1 MYITLKENVYLVK
14 GKVKGCIYDFNTGN
28 MYQLDKN
35 VVNLLDNVINK
46 KEEEITAI
54 DEREIVREFTEN
66 ELMQYSEQICEND
79 IKQLT
84 DKPSS
89 IEFAWI
95 EVTTKCNLYC
105 IHCYDSSSPHE
116 AELMNFDQFEKVH
129 KFIVDNSI
137 RKIQFIGGEPLILGD
152 LLKEM
157 IRSIRKDVDFLEVFT
172 NATLLTDEWADF
184 FAENKVHIAASVYSY
199 IAEQHDKVT
208 TVKGA
213 HARTNAGLKKLADRK
228 VPFRVCNVLMNG
240 IEIGKCNTDLYTINT
255 KKDVVRMVGRANFH
269 LLSKELI
276 QRRLITEQTFSV
288 PLNRKMSEKL
298 VNGHN
303 CFGHKVY
310 ISATGEAFPCVMERR
325 WSYGNIYDNY
335 TGTIERVG
343 HGDIPIAKDKIESCK
358 DCEFRYACFDCRPN
372 SLGRELSEKPW
383 YCTYEPESGEWCDS
397 EEYINELIEQYSV
410 K

>member
-199 IAEQHDKVT
+199 IAEQHDKGFCLLLLQIL
-208 TVKGA
+208 KGA
-213 HARTNAGLKKLADRK
+213 EN
-228 VPFRVCNVLMNG
+228 M
-240 IEIGKCNTDLYTINT
+240 
-255 KKDVVRMVGRANFH
+255 
-269 LLSKELI
+269 
-276 QRRLITEQTFSV
+276 
-288 PLNRKMSEKL
+288 
-298 VNGHN
+298 
-303 CFGHKVY
+303 
-310 ISATGEAFPCVMERR
+310 
-325 WSYGNIYDNY
+325 
-335 TGTIERVG
+335 
-343 HGDIPIAKDKIESCK
+343 DKILL
-358 DCEFRYACFDCRPN
+358 AA
-372 SLGRELSEKPW
+372 LGLAATIIKEV
-383 YCTYEPESGEWCDS
+383 CDPED
-397 EEYINELIEQYSV
+397 
-410 K
+410 

>member
-157 IRSIRKDVDFLEVFT
+157 IRSIRKD
-172 NATLLTDEWADF
+172 A
-184 FAENKVHIAASVYSY
+184 
-199 IAEQHDKVT
+199 
-208 TVKGA
+208 
-213 HARTNAGLKKLADRK
+213 
-228 VPFRVCNVLMNG
+228 
-240 IEIGKCNTDLYTINT
+240 
-255 KKDVVRMVGRANFH
+255 
-269 LLSKELI
+269 
-276 QRRLITEQTFSV
+276 
-288 PLNRKMSEKL
+288 
-298 VNGHN
+298 
-303 CFGHKVY
+303 
-310 ISATGEAFPCVMERR
+310 
-325 WSYGNIYDNY
+325 
-335 TGTIERVG
+335 
-343 HGDIPIAKDKIESCK
+343 
-358 DCEFRYACFDCRPN
+358 
-372 SLGRELSEKPW
+372 
-383 YCTYEPESGEWCDS
+383 
-397 EEYINELIEQYSV
+397 
-410 K
+410 